1 MIPIDLHPNL
11 AAVRTLV
18 SFHCV
23 TLYLNNQTAH
33 NWLFVALIKYGGG
46 PQTEGASFLFAVIK
60 HIPSVLAAEEKNEL
74 GSLNRAA
81 FPSHYLSTDYL
92 LSHRRCLVSWWSIG
106 CQPEEKGAPQ
116 KVTTQ
121 VHTVIRCSYFLFKM
135 CCFLE
140 ISCSC
145 TGWI

>member
-1 MIPIDLHPNL
+1 MVLSQASLREIMIPIDLHPNL

-18 SFHCV
+18 SFHFL

-81 FPSHYLSTDYL
+81 FPSHYLSTNYL
-92 LSHRRCLVSWWSIG
+92 LSHRRCL
-106 CQPEEKGAPQ
+106 
-116 KVTTQ
+116 
-121 VHTVIRCSYFLFKM
+121 M
-135 CCFLE
+135 
-140 ISCSC
+140 SC
-145 TGWI
+145 